1 MAHMGLV
8 PGQQIPQQSLIQ
20 AFSGTIRTDF
30 PHISNENILKAMLPL
45 PGSDII
51 MLAASCLQLGQV
63 PANLI
68 LMEKYTLRVEV
79 SSDSD
84 DSISEALFSAEE
96 RALPD
101 DLLKN
106 SKKFIKLHKEHLLE
120 FQETIR
126 HLKKSADDFLD
137 KFEKSI
143 NIERVMA
150 ILLLVSGLSQI
161 LMVCIY
167 GSSSRTME
175 ITCSVVGFF
184 IAVVSLRCIREAQK
198 EIKQEIE
205 EALKKFNLTADQ
217 VMSHLK
223 NICSDVERILQY
235 QNNKQS
241 LAKWE
246 TKGLRKHGDAL
257 SQLAELFKPEEL
269 QGVLQRG
276 KRALDEA
283 QNLNPHVTA
292 VRCMLDSGIILSI
305 KNYRMRRDFSRLK
318 NQERVQENEVESKV
332 GRFIW
337 KTREMI
343 NHLQTIFYEI
353 SSSKT
358 AVEKVIIPKL
368 NQYFKQQREA
378 QTDEN
383 WQ

>member
-1 MAHMGLV
+1 MD
-8 PGQQIPQQSLIQ
+8 
-20 AFSGTIRTDF
+20 R
-30 PHISNENILKAMLPL
+30 
-45 PGSDII
+45 
-51 MLAASCLQLGQV
+51 
-63 PANLI
+63 
-68 LMEKYTLRVEV
+68 YTLRVEV

-84 DSISEALFSAEE
+84 DSINEALFSAEE

-106 SKKFIKLHKEHLLE
+106 SKKFIKLHKEHQLE

-126 HLKKSADDFLD
+126 HLRKSADDFLD

-143 NIERVMA
+143 NIERVAA
-150 ILLLVSGLSQI
+150 ILLLVSGLAQI

-167 GSSSRTME
+167 GSSSRTTE
-175 ITCSVVGFF
+175 ITCSVIGFF
-184 IAVVSLRCIREAQK
+184 IAVVSLRRIQEAQK

-205 EALKKFNLTADQ
+205 EGLKEFNLTADQ

-223 NICSDVERILQY
+223 NICNDVEKILQY
-235 QNNKQS
+235 QNDKQS

-246 TKGLRKHGDAL
+246 TKGLIKHGDAL

-269 QGVLQRG
+269 QGVLERG

-283 QNLNPHVTA
+283 QNINPHATA
-292 VRCMLDSGIILSI
+292 VRCMLDSGIILGI
-305 KNYRMRRDFSRLK
+305 KNYRMRRDFKRLK
-318 NQERVQENEVESKV
+318 NQETVQENEVESKV

-343 NHLQTIFYEI
+343 NRLQTTFYEI
-353 SSSKT
+353 TRSKT
-358 AVEKVIIPKL
+358 AVEKLIIPKL

-383 WQ
+383 W